1 MKPLVL
7 IFTKAPRLGAA
18 KSRLAAGIGVVH
30 AWRIKRRLDRR
41 TCRVLADPRWDL
53 AIACARDRDLC
64 GRFGDVWPARLPR
77 TGQGNGDLG
86 ARMARALATQSRGG
100 RKVLIVGSDVAQIS
114 QAAVAEAVTA
124 LNRAEVV
131 IGPAGDGGYWL
142 IGAHP
147 RAARRLTLAPVRWS
161 SVHALEDTLGSLPHG
176 TSVSL
181 VRSLD
186 DVDTRDDLALL
197 RGPDKPLV

>member
-77 TGQGNGDLG
+77 TGQGSGDLG

-100 RKVLIVGSDVAQIS
+100 RKVLIVGSDVARIS
-114 QAAVAEAVTA
+114 RAAAAEAVAA
-124 LNRAEVV
+124 LNRADVV
-131 IGPAGDGGYWL
+131 IGPSGDGGYWL

-147 RAARRLTLAPVRWS
+147 RAARCLTLAPVRWS
-161 SVHALEDTLGSLPHG
+161 GPHTLQDTLASLPVG
-176 TSVSL
+176 TRVNL
-181 VRSLD
+181 IRALD
-186 DVDTRDDLALL
+186 DVDTRDDLRLL
-197 RGPDKPLV
+197 RGARQPLV